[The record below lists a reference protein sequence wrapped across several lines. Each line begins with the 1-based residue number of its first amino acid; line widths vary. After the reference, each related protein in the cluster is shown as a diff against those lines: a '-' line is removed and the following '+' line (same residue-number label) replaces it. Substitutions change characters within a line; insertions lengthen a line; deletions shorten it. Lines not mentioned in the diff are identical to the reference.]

1 VGIAR
6 AIVLEPRYLFC
17 DEPNSGLDPK
27 TSLRIDHLIRDL
39 TQEFNITTV
48 VNTHDMNSV
57 LECADHIIFLHK
69 GRKTWE
75 GDRQQ
80 ILKSEN
86 EDLNELVFATRHLQQ
101 YRDQAF

>member
-1 VGIAR
+1 
-6 AIVLEPRYLFC
+6 
-17 DEPNSGLDPK
+17 
-27 TSLRIDHLIRDL
+27 
-39 TQEFNITTV
+39 
-48 VNTHDMNSV
+48 MNSV

-86 EDLNELVFATRHLQQ
+86 EDLNELVYATRHLQQ